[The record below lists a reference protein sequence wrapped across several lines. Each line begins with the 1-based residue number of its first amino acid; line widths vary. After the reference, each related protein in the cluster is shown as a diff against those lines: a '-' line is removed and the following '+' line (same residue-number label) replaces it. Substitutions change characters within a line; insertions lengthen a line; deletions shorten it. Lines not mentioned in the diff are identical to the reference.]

1 MSLSRAT
8 TSSQLVEA
16 AISSELYEEVLSG
29 RTTRERK
36 LAVCSGSA
44 GLAPAER
51 AELLAV
57 LSEDADNAVR
67 ERAENALLS
76 QSVDAFAAA
85 LAGEAPAPQ
94 LFRYCGQNLADK
106 PAIAVA
112 LLKSPRCPVQFLTSA
127 VRALPTSVV
136 QEFMQDLDL
145 LSSNRALVA
154 ALVGSPSLT
163 VEQRQQLEEL
173 LADKVETEAAFAEA
187 VGDIDTT
194 SEQRATLLQRLAG
207 MRIVERVQLA
217 LKGNREERMALI
229 RDPCKVVQ
237 RAVLQSSRLTDREV
251 ETFASMA
258 SLTDEILRVIANSRK
273 FRRNYSV
280 VMNLM
285 NNPKTPI
292 DITLHILPSI
302 TAPDLKKL
310 ATNRNVAETLR
321 SAAMRLQAQRTQ
333 VRD

>member
-1 MSLSRAT
+1 M
-8 TSSQLVEA
+8 
-16 AISSELYEEVLSG
+16 
-29 RTTRERK
+29 
-36 LAVCSGSA
+36 AVCSGSA
-44 GLAPAER
+44 GLNPAER
-51 AELLAV
+51 AELLTL

-76 QSVDAFAAA
+76 ESIDAFAAA
-85 LAGEAPAPQ
+85 LAGDHPAVQ
-94 LFRYCGQNLADK
+94 LFRYCRRNLLDK

-112 LLKSPRCPVQFLTSA
+112 LIKHSRCPIEFLTSA
-127 VRALPTSVV
+127 VKALPTSTV
-136 QEFMQDLDL
+136 QELMQDLDQ

-154 ALVGSPSLT
+154 ALVRSPSLT
-163 VEQRQQLEEL
+163 AEQRHQLEEL
-173 LADKVETEAAFAEA
+173 LADKAESASAFAEA
-187 VGDIDTT
+187 VADIDAT
-194 SEQRATLLQRLAG
+194 SEQRLTLLQRLG
-207 MRIVERVQLA
+207 GLRVVERVQLA

-258 SLTDEILRVIANSRK
+258 SLTEEILRIIANGRN

-285 NNPKTPI
+285 NNPKTPL
-292 DITLHILPSI
+292 DVTLHMLPNI

-310 ATNRNVAETLR
+310 AANRNISDTLR
-321 SAAMRLQAQRTQ
+321 SAAMRLQVQRNQ
-333 VRD
+333 ARSG

>member
-1 MSLSRAT
+1 M
-8 TSSQLVEA
+8 
-16 AISSELYEEVLSG
+16 
-29 RTTRERK
+29 
-36 LAVCSGSA
+36 AVCSGSA
-44 GLAPAER
+44 GLASAER

-57 LSEDADNAVR
+57 LSEDADETIR

-76 QSVDAFAAA
+76 QSTDAFAAA
-85 LAGEAPAPQ
+85 LAGEAPAAQ
-94 LFRYCGQNLADK
+94 LFRYCGKNLADK

-112 LLKSPRCPVQFLTSA
+112 LIKSPRCPVQFLTSA
-127 VRALPTSVV
+127 AKALPTSAV
-136 QEFMQDLDL
+136 QELMQDLDQ
-145 LSSNRALVA
+145 LSSNRALA
-154 ALVGSPSLT
+154 SALMGSTSLT

-173 LADKVETEAAFAEA
+173 LTDKAESESAFAEA
-187 VGDIDTT
+187 VGDVDIPA
-194 SEQRATLLQRLAG
+194 EQRATLLQRLAG
-207 MRIVERVQLA
+207 MRVVERVQLA

-280 VMNLM
+280 VINLM
-285 NNPKTPI
+285 NNPKTPT
-292 DITLHILPSI
+292 DVTLHMLANI

-310 ATNRNVAETLR
+310 ATNRNVSETLR
-321 SAAMRLQAQRTQ
+321 TAAMRLQVQRAQ